1 MKKIF
6 LLVFLMSAVA
16 PGQAEWV
23 RVVAGTKQGENH
35 YFDPES
41 TEKNGHFRKVWVLS
55 SYDQKQ
61 PGGYQSVKSLYELD
75 CKEGKVR
82 SYTMLLY
89 SDPKAAANM
98 VGAQHDKSK
107 DWSGYATNSFLDHIA
122 KTVCEK

>member
-6 LLVFLMSAVA
+6 LLAFFMSAAA

-23 RVVAGTKQGENH
+23 RVDAGAKQGESY
-35 YFDPES
+35 YFDPE
-41 TEKNGHFRKVWVLS
+41 TTQKNDHFRKIWVLS

-75 CKEGKVR
+75 CKEGKAR

-89 SDPKAAANM
+89 SDPKATSS
-98 VGAQHDKSK
+98 VIGAQHDKSK
-107 DWSGYATNSFLDHIA
+107 DWFSYATNSFLDHIA
-122 KTVCEK
+122 KTVCGK